1 MGRTTD
7 RPEEVDMELDEIT
20 GHDWTEG
27 ESSDEVARP
36 DVVIRIVYSLLFA
49 IVVSILEWLVF
60 AIVAFQLLFSLVTQ
74 RLPSRRLQTFANQLV
89 AYFRQILR
97 YLTHNDSVIP
107 FPFSDL
113 PEPLEPCQPAYE
125 PADPGDDASEL

>member
-1 MGRTTD
+1 
-7 RPEEVDMELDEIT
+7 MEMDEIT
-20 GHDWTEG
+20 GHDWAEG
-27 ESSDEVARP
+27 DAADEVARP

-49 IVVSILEWLVF
+49 VVASILESLLFV
-60 AIVAFQLLFSLVTQ
+60 IIAFQLLFSLITQ
-74 RLPSRRLQTFANQLV
+74 KLPSPRLQSFANRLV

-113 PEPLEPCQPAYE
+113 PDPLEPTNPAYD
-125 PADPGDDASEL
+125 PAPVVEDVVKDVVEEDSV